1 MCIRNICLTVGIA
14 ALAIQA
20 IPTGVGLAETVSIA
34 ALEKKVTIR
43 RDSDGVSHITAKNA
57 HDLFVAQGWQ
67 HAADRLFQMDV
78 LRRQASGTL
87 AELLGPAALAQDV
100 ELRTI
105 GLRRAAE
112 RSLDAV
118 SMETRR
124 ALEAYAEGVNAYIA
138 AHAPPPEYAVL
149 ELTQV
154 APWTPVDSLAVAKLL
169 SFSLSFDL
177 DINATIAFE
186 TYRAAGTVAGFDG
199 AALYFEDTHRSAPFD
214 PAATVPDALIEPV
227 AAVGASVELLAE
239 QEQLGPSGRALG
251 HARRYLKR
259 IESLPVFDGALHPNR
274 YDRGSNAW
282 AVAGWRTAGVGIETP
297 ALRVLSACICP

>member
-20 IPTGVGLAETVSIA
+20 IPAGVGLAETVSIA

-124 ALEAYAEGVNAYIA
+124 ALEAYAEGVNAYIVA
-138 AHAPPPEYAVL
+138 QAPPPEYAAL

-227 AAVGASVELLAE
+227 AAVGASVELMAE
-239 QEQLGPSGRALG
+239 STSPISRRERLLDAALELFAERGVDATPVPSIARA
-251 HARRYLKR
+251 
-259 IESLPVFDGALHPNR
+259 
-274 YDRGSNAW
+274 
-282 AVAGWRTAGVGIETP
+282 AGVGTGTLYRYFPSKE
-297 ALRVLSACICP
+297 ALANEVYRRCRRKLVTSA